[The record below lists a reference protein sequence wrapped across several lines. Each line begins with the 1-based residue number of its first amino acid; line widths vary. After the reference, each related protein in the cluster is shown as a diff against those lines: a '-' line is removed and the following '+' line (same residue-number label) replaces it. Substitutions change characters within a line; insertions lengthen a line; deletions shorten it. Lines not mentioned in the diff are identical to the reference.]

1 MSAKASDKLE
11 IHPGILKRLERIKTA
26 RKDDVLELKGGAIAF
41 AEAQVDAGTASIDYM
56 EEVKDRAYALA
67 YERIEY
73 LDRVP
78 TALISF
84 FTLIASAPNL
94 ILALLRL
101 IFDEGYD
108 WGFGAY
114 FSLGSVAVGLV
125 GVFWSIGFRNCWFEV
140 KKRKWR
146 WIVGFAVYIVIS
158 GWLASILVNDH
169 GEWESCSQDPNC
181 TMLQGEIY

>member
-1 MSAKASDKLE
+1 MSSKPSDILK
-11 IHPGILKRLERIKTA
+11 IHPAILKRLERIKTA
-26 RKDDVLELKGGAIAF
+26 SKLDAVELKGGAIAF
-41 AEAQVDAGTASIDYM
+41 AEAQLDSGTASIDYL

-78 TALISF
+78 SALFSF
-84 FTLIASAPNL
+84 FTLLASAPNL

-101 IFDEGYD
+101 IFQEGYD

-114 FSLGSVAVGLV
+114 FSLASVAVATA
-125 GVFWSIGFRNCWFEV
+125 GVIWSIGFRNCWLEV

-146 WIVGFAVYIVIS
+146 WIIGFAVYIAVS

-169 GEWESCSQDPNC
+169 GAWESCSQDPTC